1 MKDII
6 QKFRTLEKKD
16 QLIFFLVCST
26 ISNFCVG
33 IIKFVFSITIPSLW
47 FFINAGFSFVLA
59 ICRFLTIKKYN
70 KIKKIKDKHIIIK
83 EEYKSYLQNGV
94 MLILL
99 GIMYFFVSSYMY
111 YKGTNT
117 NMHEYI
123 TYLVALIAFTSIGT
137 AIYGMIKC
145 KQNQE
150 PIIKGIK
157 TTNFANALTYIVLI
171 QVVLLDTYAKGY
183 DSTLNGY
190 TGMGV
195 SFIIIGLGLYM
206 IISIKKHDDK
216 MIENDS
222 LKGSKRK

>member
-1 MKDII
+1 MKEII
-6 QKFRTLEKKD
+6 KKFRALEKKD

-26 ISNFCVG
+26 ISNFIVG
-33 IIKFVFSITIPSLW
+33 IIKFIFSLTIPSFW

-59 ICRFLTIKKYN
+59 ISRYLTINKYN
-70 KIKKIKDKHIIIK
+70 KIKKIKYKQIIIK

-137 AIYGMIKC
+137 AIYGMIKY
-145 KQNQE
+145 KRNQE

-157 TTNFANALTYIVLI
+157 ITNFANALTSIVLT
-171 QVVLLDTYAKGY
+171 QVVLLDTYADGY

-195 SFIIIGLGLYM
+195 SLIITGLGLYM
-206 IISIKKHDDK
+206 IINIKKDNK
-216 MIENDS
+216 Y
-222 LKGSKRK
+222 L

>member
-6 QKFRTLEKKD
+6 QRFRALEKKD
-16 QLIFFLVCST
+16 QLIFFLICST
-26 ISNFCVG
+26 ISNFIVG
-33 IIKFVFSITIPSLW
+33 VIKLILSLTLPSLW

-70 KIKKIKDKHIIIK
+70 KIKKVKDKQIIIR
-83 EEYKSYLQNGV
+83 EENKSYLQNGI

-117 NMHEYI
+117 TIHEYI

-137 AIYGMIKC
+137 AIYGMIKY
-145 KQNQE
+145 KRNQE

-157 TTNFANALTYIVLI
+157 ITNFANALTSIVLT
-171 QVVLLDTYAKGY
+171 QVVLLDTYANGY

-195 SFIIIGLGLYM
+195 SLIIIGLGLYM
-206 IISIKKHDDK
+206 IIGIKKDNKD
-216 MIENDS
+216 
-222 LKGSKRK
+222 L

>member
-1 MKDII
+1 MKKII
-6 QKFRTLEKKD
+6 KTFRALEKKD

-26 ISNFCVG
+26 ISNFFVG
-33 IIKFVFSITIPSLW
+33 IIKFIFSLTIPSLW

-83 EEYKSYLQNGV
+83 EEYKSYLQNGI

-137 AIYGMIKC
+137 AIYGMIKY
-145 KQNQE
+145 KRNKE

-157 TTNFANALTYIVLI
+157 ITNFANALTSMVLT
-171 QVVLLDTYAKGY
+171 QVVLLDTYANEY

-195 SFIIIGLGLYM
+195 SLIIIGLGLYM
-206 IISIKKHDDK
+206 IISIKKD
-216 MIENDS
+216 NQV
-222 LKGSKRK
+222 L

>member
-1 MKDII
+1 MKDLIR
-6 QKFRTLEKKD
+6 KFRTLEKKD
-16 QLIFFLVCST
+16 QLIFFLICST
-26 ISNFCVG
+26 ISNFFVG
-33 IIKFVFSITIPSLW
+33 VIKFIFSLTIPSLW

-59 ICRFLTIKKYN
+59 ICRLLTIRKYN
-70 KIKKIKDKHIIIK
+70 KIKKIKYKQIIIR
-83 EEYKSYLQNGV
+83 EENKSYLQNGI

-123 TYLVALIAFTSIGT
+123 TYLVALISFTSIGT
-137 AIYGMIKC
+137 AIYGMVKY
-145 KQNQE
+145 KRNQE

-157 TTNFANALTYIVLI
+157 ITNFANALTSIVLT
-171 QVVLLDTYAKGY
+171 QVVLLDTYANEY

-195 SFIIIGLGLYM
+195 SLIIIVLGLYM
-206 IISIKKHDDK
+206 IISIKKDNK
-216 MIENDS
+216 V
-222 LKGSKRK
+222 L

>member
-1 MKDII
+1 MKELIK
-6 QKFRTLEKKD
+6 KFRALEKKD
-16 QLIFFLVCST
+16 QLIFFLICST
-26 ISNFCVG
+26 ISNFIVG
-33 IIKFVFSITIPSLW
+33 VIKLILSLTLPSLW

-70 KIKKIKDKHIIIK
+70 KIKKVKDKQIIIR
-83 EEYKSYLQNGV
+83 EENKSYLQNGI

-137 AIYGMIKC
+137 AIYGMIKY
-145 KQNQE
+145 KRNQE

-157 TTNFANALTYIVLI
+157 ITNFANALTSIVLT
-171 QVVLLDTYAKGY
+171 QVVLLDTYANGY

-195 SFIIIGLGLYM
+195 SLIIIGLGLYM
-206 IISIKKHDDK
+206 IIGIKKDNKD
-216 MIENDS
+216 
-222 LKGSKRK
+222 L

>member
-1 MKDII
+1 MKDLII
-6 QKFRTLEKKD
+6 KFRALEKKD

-26 ISNFCVG
+26 ISNFIAG
-33 IIKFVFSITIPSLW
+33 IIKFIFSLTIPSLW

-70 KIKKIKDKHIIIK
+70 KIKKIKYKQIIIK
-83 EEYKSYLQNGV
+83 EEYKSYLQNGI
-94 MLILL
+94 MLVLL

-137 AIYGMIKC
+137 AIYGMIKY
-145 KQNQE
+145 KRNKD

-157 TTNFANALTYIVLI
+157 ITNFANALTSMVLT

-195 SFIIIGLGLYM
+195 SLIIIGLGLYM
-206 IISIKKHDDK
+206 IISMKKDNK
-216 MIENDS
+216 V
-222 LKGSKRK
+222 L